1 MIIEPNSNDVL
12 LGRGPNFSNYQGNL
26 RFHKLVDE
34 RKREYNLTSMR
45 QVKKRIAKEVVALV
59 HASGGRFLK
68 QEDPND
74 PLNEVW
80 YEVDASVSEE
90 KAKQALREKEY
101 RKSGLDGEEV
111 PTEKKA
117 STSSSALHLEL
128 LSSLVQNSSC
138 SLPSHIRP
146 SLSHEELTSNSHLFG
161 SSAMNPALVPN
172 FPAQE
177 MTLSSSLDP
186 RLLLLHDNLI
196 VGNPQGMYWQP
207 SLLTTLAL
215 RFQLA
220 NLTQFDTATKL
231 SEILL
236 QQLVTQARVG
246 VSVTEMNGCAAAV
259 PKWVQAANDELQR
272 SFELQSSQDSNEIKG
287 SCSDSS
293 GDTLSPTPEE
303 ETAVFA
309 LSSLATQGGDQA
321 KGNLNDTP
329 GNVCET
335 LPPRKKRAR
344 RDMG

>member
-1 MIIEPNSNDVL
+1 
-12 LGRGPNFSNYQGNL
+12 
-26 RFHKLVDE
+26 
-34 RKREYNLTSMR
+34 
-45 QVKKRIAKEVVALV
+45 
-59 HASGGRFLK
+59 
-68 QEDPND
+68 
-74 PLNEVW
+74 
-80 YEVDASVSEE
+80 
-90 KAKQALREKEY
+90 
-101 RKSGLDGEEV
+101 
-111 PTEKKA
+111 
-117 STSSSALHLEL
+117 
-128 LSSLVQNSSC
+128 
-138 SLPSHIRP
+138 
-146 SLSHEELTSNSHLFG
+146 
-161 SSAMNPALVPN
+161 
-172 FPAQE
+172 
-177 MTLSSSLDP
+177 
-186 RLLLLHDNLI
+186 
-196 VGNPQGMYWQP
+196 MYWQP